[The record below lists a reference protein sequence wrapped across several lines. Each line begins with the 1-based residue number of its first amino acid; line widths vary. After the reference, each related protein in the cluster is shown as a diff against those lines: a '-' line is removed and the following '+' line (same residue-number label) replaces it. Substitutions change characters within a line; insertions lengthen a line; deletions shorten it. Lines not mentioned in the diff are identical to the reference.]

1 MSKHTILQGKDVLV
15 NLPTG
20 YGKTFVYQL
29 LPIAVTEILRSFFL
43 LGDRPVLFK
52 KRAKRFDLCLR
63 LLARASLVPDP
74 VRRPPFY
81 SPLGGRRKEGSGMRL
96 RRLELVRDPACLP
109 VCFEESL
116 CSASYLCITGAC
128 AQ

>member
-29 LPIAVTEILRSFFL
+29 LPIAVTEILRSFL

-52 KRAKRFDLCLR
+52 KRTKRFDLCLR
-63 LLARASLVPDP
+63 LLARASPLLSRLCAEEVGDSRPDSTP
-74 VRRPPFY
+74 Y
-81 SPLGGRRKEGSGMRL
+81 LNPLLG
-96 RRLELVRDPACLP
+96 
-109 VCFEESL
+109 
-116 CSASYLCITGAC
+116 I
-128 AQ
+128 

>member
-1 MSKHTILQGKDVLV
+1 MILANSGKRQGGMNPQQLETCMSKHTMLQGKDVLV

-43 LGDRPVLFK
+43 LGDRSVLFK

-74 VRRPPFY
+74 VRRPPF
-81 SPLGGRRKEGSGMRL
+81 
-96 RRLELVRDPACLP
+96 
-109 VCFEESL
+109 
-116 CSASYLCITGAC
+116 
-128 AQ
+128 